1 MRINKI
7 TTGFVV
13 QEFDIDK
20 GKYVSQEF
28 VAGNPVEY
36 EDKSGNPV
44 DSSLMQSEDG
54 TEPYLPFDMQ
64 QPQQERTLHELLDA
78 ISVMAP
84 GSWENDAG
92 PNDWYAVCNDDDGI
106 IAYFQDERAAY
117 RFRLDYIN
125 GLLNPTKQDTTN
137 LHMLGRSPLCK

>member
-1 MRINKI
+1 MLINKI
-7 TTGFVV
+7 TTGFVI
-13 QEFDIDK
+13 QEFDTDK
-20 GKYVSQEF
+20 GKYVSQQF

-64 QPQQERTLHELLDA
+64 QPQQARTLDELLQVV
-78 ISVMAP
+78 SVMAP

-92 PNDWYAVCNDDDGI
+92 PKDWYAVCNDDGI

-125 GLLNPTKQDTTN
+125 GLLNPTKQDSTQAT
-137 LHMLGRSPLCK
+137 CV

>member
-1 MRINKI
+1 MLINKI
-7 TTGFVV
+7 TTGFVI
-13 QEFDIDK
+13 QGFDTDK

-125 GLLNPTKQDTTN
+125 GLLNPTKEGTTN
-137 LHMLGRSPLCK
+137 FYMLG

>member
-1 MRINKI
+1 MLINKI

-13 QEFDIDK
+13 QQFDTDK

-28 VAGNPVEY
+28 VAGNLVEY
-36 EDKSGNPV
+36 EDKSGNAV

-54 TEPYLPFDMQ
+54 TKPYLPFDMQ
-64 QPQQERTLHELLDA
+64 QPQHKRSLDELLDA
-78 ISVMAP
+78 VSVMAP
-84 GSWENDAG
+84 GLWENDAG
-92 PNDWYAVCNDDDGI
+92 PNDWYAVCSDDGI
-106 IAYFQDERAAY
+106 IAYFQHQSAAY